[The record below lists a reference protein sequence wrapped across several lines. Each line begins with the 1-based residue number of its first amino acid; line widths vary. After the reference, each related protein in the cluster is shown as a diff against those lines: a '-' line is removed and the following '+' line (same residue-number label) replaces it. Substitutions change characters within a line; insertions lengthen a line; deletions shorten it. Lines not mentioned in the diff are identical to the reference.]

1 MRRLSEE
8 KKSLFDIW
16 GDNVKLSD
24 LLIAMLICI
33 VMTLG
38 GYLIAP
44 GDDPQ
49 PLIFGLVGGVIG
61 FIISSIIIKPKREIK
76 DIEEES

>member
-1 MRRLSEE
+1 MSQEN
-8 KKSLFDIW
+8 KSLFDIW
-16 GDNVKLSD
+16 GDNVKLND

-49 PLIFGLVGGVIG
+49 PLIFGLVAGVIG

>member
-1 MRRLSEE
+1 MSEE

>member
-1 MRRLSEE
+1 LSQEN
-8 KKSLFDIW
+8 KSLFDIW
-16 GDNVKLSD
+16 GDNVKLND

-49 PLIFGLVGGVIG
+49 PLIFGLVAGVIG